1 MAAFLVASLL
11 SGGIRQFHKT
21 DAPDLLSTIRSI
33 TTACSWKFEVI
44 SIFLSFQCLPPLDK

>member
-21 DAPDLLSTIRSI
+21 DASDLLSTIRSI
-33 TTACSWKFEVI
+33 TAACSWEFEVI
-44 SIFLSFQCLPPLDK
+44 SVFVISVFASTR